1 MGAKVLH
8 VMTPIFGPESY
19 TKSSFKNIW
28 LSFINNNMSTN
39 GFFRELAEEMAD
51 GFTQYFSLEAF
62 IVVLRETIELAI
74 IISVLLAFVHQTF
87 DSKEDKDAND
97 KLASNII
104 LQEEG
109 LEVARDE
116 SSSAEG
122 ATVLSDPEVVQ
133 GAVPLAS
140 TGSNDSNDSTLK
152 STQEAN
158 ELSKRHLIIQI
169 WLGGL
174 LGLVSCFIIGGIVL
188 TVFYVLGRDFWS
200 VAEKYWEGV
209 FSIVASIIISVMG
222 IKLCR
227 VNKMQRKWKHKLAV
241 LLSRRTAS
249 RNSRTIYGSLTV
261 KKDKGNWIVR
271 TFDKLNDRYSMFFL
285 PFITTLREGMEAVV
299 FLGGIGAN
307 ENNTPLGMINASI
320 AALVCG
326 IVVGIILYRSGS
338 SMSLSVFLVASTCF
352 LYLVAAGLFSKGV
365 WNFELQQFIDRCGGF
380 DVTETGH
387 GPGSYDISISVWHV
401 NCCNGELK
409 SDGVWW
415 MLFTAIIGWTN
426 SATYGSVIS
435 YIMYWVVV
443 IIVFQ
448 SLMYKDKHGVSPWRA
463 LYQKYKSAHTP
474 AYERVDSQVNDGEED
489 RQSLDS
495 NAPILGS
502 SS

>member
-1 MGAKVLH
+1 MV
-8 VMTPIFGPESY
+8 
-19 TKSSFKNIW
+19 
-28 LSFINNNMSTN
+28 
-39 GFFRELAEEMAD
+39 D
-51 GFTQYFSLEAF
+51 GFTRYFSLEAF

-87 DSKEDKDAND
+87 DSESNKDDGDKI
-97 KLASNII
+97 ASNII

-109 LEVARDE
+109 LEVIPD
-116 SSSAEG
+116 G
-122 ATVLSDPEVVQ
+122 T
-133 GAVPLAS
+133 GTG
-140 TGSNDSNDSTLK
+140 TGSNNGLELSPESPEPSDSLAFTDH
-152 STQEAN
+152 
-158 ELSKRHLIIQI
+158 SKRHLIIQI

-174 LGLVSCFIIGGIVL
+174 LGLVSCFAIGGIVL

-200 VAEKYWEGV
+200 LAEKYWEGV
-209 FSIVASIIISVMG
+209 FSIVASVIISIMG

-227 VNKMQRKWKHKLAV
+227 INKMQRKWKHKLA
-241 LLSRRTAS
+241 LLISRRRVAS
-249 RNSRTIYGSLTV
+249 RDANSLYGSLQV
-261 KKDKGNWIVR
+261 NQLKPKGNWFTQ
-271 TFDKLNDRYSMFFL
+271 TFEKLNDKYAMFFL

-320 AALVCG
+320 AALICG

-365 WNFELQQFIDRCGGF
+365 WNFELQRFIDKCDGF

-387 GPGSYDISISVWHV
+387 GPGSYDISVSVWHV

-415 MLFTAIIGWTN
+415 MLFTAIFGWTN

-435 YIMYWVVV
+435 YILYWAV
-443 IIVFQ
+443 IVTIFQ
-448 SLMYKDKHGVSPWRA
+448 CLMYKDTHGVFPW
-463 LYQKYKSAHTP
+463 KSITNTQRYEPLDSENENRLELESTP
-474 AYERVDSQVNDGEED
+474 ASTPLRSSSDSRRSVDSNVPMLQG
-489 RQSLDS
+489 QS
-495 NAPILGS
+495 
-502 SS
+502 